1 MVISF
6 LISFLSFILY
16 LFGSVCWISLSF
28 FYHQNRIAA
37 IFLIS
42 LLGWSFMK
50 SPSNYVDSS
59 ATESE
64 EYSESETEDY
74 LKGLGEEQR
83 VCIVVIN
90 NVWETLWVFLTP

>member
-1 MVISF
+1 
-6 LISFLSFILY
+6 
-16 LFGSVCWISLSF
+16 
-28 FYHQNRIAA
+28 
-37 IFLIS
+37 
-42 LLGWSFMK
+42 MK